1 MKLAV
6 ECNTVITPNACVR
19 EINRKKLVCLY
30 SVFNTSMPGEEI
42 TECLKKK
49 IHTGEK
55 MKSLISCDEVYS

>member
-49 IHTGEK
+49 KFTQVK
-55 MKSLISCDEVYS
+55 R